1 MDTYRLIIESL
12 ACVLAT
18 ISFGFLIQQPKNTL
32 LLSSLIALNGY
43 ICFIL
48 LGKDFKAY
56 FLSGLLIGLLSEGAA
71 RLLKMT
77 TTIFLISS
85 IIPLVPGFGLY
96 RSAMLMAERQYSLAG
111 ASISDTL
118 GGICAIALALTIAAM
133 LFGNI
138 RPLTRPFRRKE
149 NK

>member
-1 MDTYRLIIESL
+1 MDFQQILIEAM

-18 ISFGFLIQQPKNTL
+18 ISFGLLIRQPKNTL

-43 ICFIL
+43 ICFTL

-56 FLSGLLIGLLSEGAA
+56 FLSGLMIGLLSEGAA

-77 TTIFLISS
+77 TTIFLVSS

-96 RSAMLMAERQYSLAG
+96 HSAMLIAERQYALAG
-111 ASISDTL
+111 ASISDTF
-118 GGICAIALALTIAAM
+118 GGICAIALALTISAM

-138 RPLTRPFRRKE
+138 RPFRRKE
-149 NK
+149 HK